1 MVREA
6 CRDAELDRD
15 PVTGVTIAYV
25 RNPDRSITL
34 HEAGDLFQIDN
45 TYNRRTGQLI
55 AARIETQTGLAV
67 QVTELY
73 RSE

>member
-1 MVREA
+1 M
-6 CRDAELDRD
+6 LDYAGARS
-15 PVTGVTIAYV
+15 VYV
-25 RNPDRSITL
+25 AGSPSGQFPESAGASIKLAQTRW
-34 HEAGDLFQIDN
+34 IDN
-45 TYNRRTGQLI
+45 TYDRRTGQLI